1 MRKITMTCLAALLTA
16 LILAGCAGF
25 DFNFTFSFT
34 NIMGKTT
41 VEIKDAKDGDTEQSG
56 YVSVGKGRA
65 AVIESALEKGQL
77 QIDIAEAE
85 VYAVGDGDDDTAA
98 DIVVGDVVESI
109 TVGPGDT
116 ARVSLEKGDYVY
128 LVTAIG
134 ETSGKVVIDIQ
145 KE

>member
-1 MRKITMTCLAALLTA
+1 MTCLTALLTA

-34 NIMGKTT
+34 TIMGKTT
-41 VEIKDAKDGDTEQSG
+41 VEIKDAKDGDTAQSD

-85 VYAVGDGDDDTAA
+85 VYAVGDDDTTA

-128 LVTAIG
+128 LVTVIG
-134 ETSGKVVIDIQ
+134 DTSGKVVIDIQ

>member
-1 MRKITMTCLAALLTA
+1 MTCLTALLTA
-16 LILAGCAGF
+16 LILAGCGGF
-25 DFNFTFSFT
+25 DLNFTFSFT
-34 NIMGKTT
+34 NLMGKTT
-41 VEIKDAKDGDTEQSG
+41 VEIKDAEDGETAQSD

-65 AVIESALEKGQL
+65 AVIESALEKGRL

-85 VYAVGDGDDDTAA
+85 VYTYADDDTPA

>member
-1 MRKITMTCLAALLTA
+1 MRKITMTCLTALLTA
-16 LILAGCAGF
+16 LILTGCGGF
-25 DFNFTFSFT
+25 DLNFTFSFT
-34 NIMGKTT
+34 NLMGKTT
-41 VEIKDAKDGDTEQSG
+41 VEIKDAEDGETAQSD

-65 AVIESALEKGQL
+65 AVIESALEKGRL

-85 VYAVGDGDDDTAA
+85 VYTYADDDTPA

>member
-1 MRKITMTCLAALLTA
+1 MRKITMTCLTALLTA
-16 LILAGCAGF
+16 LILTGCGGF
-25 DFNFTFSFT
+25 DLNFTFSFT
-34 NIMGKTT
+34 NLMGKTT
-41 VEIKDAKDGDTEQSG
+41 VEIKDAEDGETAQSD

-65 AVIESALEKGQL
+65 AVIESALEKGRL

-85 VYAVGDGDDDTAA
+85 VYTYPDDDTPD

>member
-1 MRKITMTCLAALLTA
+1 MTCLTALLTA
-16 LILAGCAGF
+16 LILAGCGGL
-25 DFNFTFSFT
+25 DLNFTFSFT
-34 NIMGKTT
+34 NLMGKTT
-41 VEIKDAKDGDTEQSG
+41 VEIKDAKDGETAQSE

-65 AVIESALEKGQL
+65 AVIESALEKGRL

-85 VYAVGDGDDDTAA
+85 VYTYPDDDTPD

>member
-1 MRKITMTCLAALLTA
+1 MTCLTALLTA
-16 LILAGCAGF
+16 LILAGCGGL
-25 DFNFTFSFT
+25 DLNFTFSFT
-34 NIMGKTT
+34 NLMGKTT
-41 VEIKDAKDGDTEQSG
+41 VEIKDAEDGETAQSE

-65 AVIESALEKGQL
+65 AVIESALEKGRL

-85 VYAVGDGDDDTAA
+85 VYSYPDDDTPD

-116 ARVSLEKGDYVY
+116 ARISLAKGDYVY

>member
-1 MRKITMTCLAALLTA
+1 M
-16 LILAGCAGF
+16 
-25 DFNFTFSFT
+25 
-34 NIMGKTT
+34 
-41 VEIKDAKDGDTEQSG
+41 
-56 YVSVGKGRA
+56 
-65 AVIESALEKGQL
+65 QL

>member
-1 MRKITMTCLAALLTA
+1 MRKITMTCLAALLMA
-16 LILAGCAGF
+16 LVLAGCAGF
-25 DFNFTFSFT
+25 DFNPTFSFT

-41 VEIKDAKDGDTEQSG
+41 VEIKDAKDGETAQSE

-65 AVIESALEKGQL
+65 AVIESALEKGRL

-85 VYAVGDGDDDTAA
+85 VYTYADDDTPA

>member
-1 MRKITMTCLAALLTA
+1 MTCLTALLTA
-16 LILAGCAGF
+16 LILAGCGGF

-34 NIMGKTT
+34 NLMGKTT
-41 VEIKDAKDGDTEQSG
+41 VEIKDAEDGETAQSD

-65 AVIESALEKGQL
+65 AVIESALEKGRL

-85 VYAVGDGDDDTAA
+85 VYTYADDDTPA

>member
-1 MRKITMTCLAALLTA
+1 MRKITMTCLTALLTA
-16 LILAGCAGF
+16 LILAGCGGF
-25 DFNFTFSFT
+25 DLNFTFSFT
-34 NIMGKTT
+34 NLMGKTT
-41 VEIKDAKDGDTEQSG
+41 VEIKDAEDGETAQSD

-65 AVIESALEKGQL
+65 AVIESALEKGRL

-85 VYAVGDGDDDTAA
+85 VYTYADDDTPA